1 MITYLETFIKTK
13 EEVDIIEEKL
23 HDYDSLADL
32 VLINKSIFEYLVEK
46 IDAKFHTYKKEL

>member
-32 VLINKSIFEYLVEK
+32 V
-46 IDAKFHTYKKEL
+46 